1 MSYIDCPYAA
11 PATQLEHSV
20 APSIYPPAKHLAS
33 HHLPLIMIV
42 VMIIM
47 PVVIMMITI
56 PLGGMG
62 FC

>member
-1 MSYIDCPYAA
+1 MIVHIAAA

-33 HHLPLIMIV
+33 YHLPLVMIV

-47 PVVIMMITI
+47 PVVIMMNMI

>member
-1 MSYIDCPYAA
+1 MLVHIAAA

-33 HHLPLIMIV
+33 HHLPLVMMMLL
-42 VMIIM
+42 MIIIA
-47 PVVIMMITI
+47 VVIMMNMI

>member
-1 MSYIDCPYAA
+1 MIVHIAAA
-11 PATQLEHSV
+11 PATQLQHSV
-20 APSIYPPAKHLAS
+20 AASIYPPAQHLAS

-42 VMIIM
+42 LMIIM
-47 PVVIMMITI
+47 AVVIMMITI

>member
-1 MSYIDCPYAA
+1 MLVHIAA

-33 HHLPLIMIV
+33 HHLSLMMIV
-42 VMIIM
+42 VMIIIA
-47 PVVIMMITI
+47 VVIMMNMIT
-56 PLGGMG
+56 LGGMG